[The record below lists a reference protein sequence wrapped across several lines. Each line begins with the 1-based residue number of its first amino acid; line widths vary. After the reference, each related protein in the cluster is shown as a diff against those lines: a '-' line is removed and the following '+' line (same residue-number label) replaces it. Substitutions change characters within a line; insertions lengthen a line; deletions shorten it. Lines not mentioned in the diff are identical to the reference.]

1 MAILATTHPTLLDVS
16 RRLDPNGKIDKIVEI
31 LNMTNEI
38 LEDAVWIEGNL
49 PTGHQSVI
57 RTGLPTPTWRALY
70 QGVQP
75 TKSTT
80 AKIVDTV
87 GMLEDYAEIDK
98 ALADLNG
105 NTSEFRM
112 SEDLAHIEGF
122 NQKFASHLF
131 YGSEVATP
139 ESFTGLAP
147 RFNSLSSANADNIV
161 QSAGSGSDQTSI
173 WLLVWGPQ
181 SVFCIYPK
189 GSKAG
194 LYMEDKGQVT
204 IENIDG
210 LGGRMEAYR
219 THYRWDC
226 GLVVKDW
233 RYVVRAQVDT
243 GNLTKNAATGD
254 DIIDVMTQ
262 MIELLPNTVIGR
274 PVFYVNRT
282 VRSFLR
288 RQIVNKVAPGTLTMD
303 TVAGRKVMTFD
314 GIPVRRSDVLLNT
327 EAKIS

>member
-1 MAILATTHPTLLDVS
+1 MSVLSTTHPTLLDVS

-31 LNMTNEI
+31 LNMTNEV
-38 LEDAVWIEGNL
+38 LDDAVWIEGNL

-57 RTGLPTPTWRALY
+57 RTGLPKPTWRALY
-70 QGVQP
+70 GGVQP

-80 AKIVDTV
+80 AKVVDTC
-87 GMLEDYAEIDK
+87 GMLEDYAEVDK

-105 NTSEFRM
+105 NTAEFRM

-122 NQKFASHLF
+122 NQTFAEHLF
-131 YGSEVATP
+131 YGSEVQTP

-147 RFNSLSSANADNIV
+147 RFNDLSAANADNII
-161 QSAGSGSDQTSI
+161 AGSGTNTNASI
-173 WLLVWGPQ
+173 FLMVWGPQ

-189 GSKAG
+189 GSTAG
-194 LYMEDKGQVT
+194 LHMEDKGQVT

-210 LGGRMEAYR
+210 NGGRMEAYR
-219 THYRWDC
+219 THYRWDS

-233 RYVVRAQVDT
+233 RYVVRAQVDVST
-243 GNLTKNAATGD
+243 LTKDAASGD
-254 DIIDVMTQ
+254 DIIDLMTQ
-262 MIELLPNTVIGR
+262 MIERLPNTVIGR
-274 PVFYVNRT
+274 PAFYVNRT
-282 VRSFLR
+282 VRSYLR

-303 TVAGRKVMTFD
+303 EVAGKKVMTFD

-327 EAKIS
+327 EAAIS